1 MRLLNPEGISN
12 FENEIKKE
20 SFIIACNSDNN
31 MKFQK
36 DSLSIRNSV
45 SKNKRSMPR
54 TDFDRMRLKEGVADF
69 ETNILWSK
77 TIH

>member
-31 MKFQK
+31 IWNFRKIAYQFVIVFRKIK
-36 DSLSIRNSV
+36 DQCLER
-45 SKNKRSMPR
+45 
-54 TDFDRMRLKEGVADF
+54 
-69 ETNILWSK
+69 IL
-77 TIH
+77 IGCD